1 MEEIYEIIEHWGFLD
16 KKAKFS
22 CFADDIFTYIAVNQD
37 EDTELQLSIITTNTG
52 ATFLNK
58 ENVKDLILTKDIFFC
73 DVVVYDE
80 DTEERF
86 AEAYY
91 NKPELID
98 FKLN

>member
-1 MEEIYEIIEHWGFLD
+1 MDEIYEIIEGWGYLD

-22 CFADDIFTYIAVNQD
+22 CFADDIFTYVAVNQD
-37 EDTELQLSIITTNTG
+37 EDTELQISIITTNTG

-58 ENVKDLILTKDIFFC
+58 ENIRDLILTKDIFFC

-91 NKPELID
+91 NRLD
-98 FKLN
+98 VVNHKLN